1 MKPANQD
8 AQELTLATTQPLP
21 PPATTAPSPI
31 QMMQAMIAGGVN
43 EKNVMAFERLAEL
56 QWKFEARDAE
66 KEFNAAF
73 EKFQSEKPGIVAS
86 TPVKN
91 RGAYEKY
98 EDIMQKDGIE
108 KLLTKNGFTVSF
120 DQSAT
125 GDRVTVTC
133 TLAHSS
139 GHKITKSYSTR
150 CRPSD
155 NNTQSD
161 SMATTTAKRNA
172 LCLTLNIVIRQ
183 DILQNEDGDAG
194 LLGDPD
200 AFITKSQVSELQ
212 HRIGMLADAVDMPAF
227 WKFAGA
233 TKFAEIP
240 ANKYDQIDSMLK
252 RKEQFGR

>member
-1 MKPANQD
+1 MKNITTEPGF
-8 AQELTLATTQPLP
+8 ELATTAPKEI
-21 PPATTAPSPI
+21 AVTAPSPI
-31 QMMQAMIAGGVN
+31 EMMQAMI
-43 EKNVMAFERLAEL
+43 KNGMKEGDVAAFEKLAEL
-56 QWKFEARDAE
+56 QWRFEARDAE

-73 EKFQSEKPGIVAS
+73 KKFQSEKPVIVAS

-91 RGAYEKY
+91 RGSYEKY
-98 EDIMQKDGIE
+98 EDIMQKDGVE
-108 KLLTKNGFTVSF
+108 KLLTENGFTVSF
-120 DQSAT
+120 DQSAAA
-125 GDRVTVTC
+125 DRVTVTC
-133 TLAHSS
+133 TLAHRS
-139 GHKITKSYSTR
+139 GHKIAKSYSTR

-172 LCLTLNIVIRQ
+172 LCLALNIVIRQ
-183 DILQNEDGDAG
+183 DILQNEADDAG

-200 AFITKSQVSELQ
+200 AFITKAQVAELQ

-252 RKEQFGR
+252 RKEQSSR